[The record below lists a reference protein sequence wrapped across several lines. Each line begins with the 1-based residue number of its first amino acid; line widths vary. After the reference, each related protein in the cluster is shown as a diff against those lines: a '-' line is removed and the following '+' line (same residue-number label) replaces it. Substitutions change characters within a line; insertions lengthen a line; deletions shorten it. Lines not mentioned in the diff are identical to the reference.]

1 MIYYVFSRAPSSDLI
16 ALLPPCFDIL
26 TCYKTSDRTY
36 DSPREEKSP
45 YLIVRISCTLI
56 QSIHSVIV
64 RNASPKFHHY
74 YNSRS
79 KRHSNFL
86 FSARYFLFATPK
98 HTARLASKT
107 RNLIHADIIN
117 LIILRDLVRDFK
129 YFIPLLSVLKTM

>member
-98 HTARLASKT
+98 HTARLASCVSRIRQKHET
-107 RNLIHADIIN
+107 SST
-117 LIILRDLVRDFK
+117 
-129 YFIPLLSVLKTM
+129 PTLLTL